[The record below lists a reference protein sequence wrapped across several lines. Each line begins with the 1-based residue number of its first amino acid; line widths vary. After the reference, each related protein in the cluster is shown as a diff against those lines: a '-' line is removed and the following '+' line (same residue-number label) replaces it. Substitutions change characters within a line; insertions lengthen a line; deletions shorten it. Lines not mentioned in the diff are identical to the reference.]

1 MADKEENSYDDII
14 NHPHPIS
21 AVRSHVSMMQRASQF
36 SPFIPQEGYNTAV
49 RETARLT
56 DARIEL
62 GEDLKE
68 LLNRKLHLLHRQEG
82 CRPRVS
88 VTYFQPDARK
98 RGGAYVI
105 STGCVEKVDVRE
117 GIICMEDGIRIPIR
131 EIAGIE
137 GELFACLEEDAD

>member
-36 SPFIPQEGYNTAV
+36 SPFIPQEGYDTAV

-98 RGGAYVI
+98 R
-105 STGCVEKVDVRE
+105 E
-117 GIICMEDGIRIPIR
+117 GLM
-131 EIAGIE
+131 
-137 GELFACLEEDAD
+137 